1 MTNDSPNQET
11 APKKLTNDNVDVGLM
26 LRIGNRDEKALEE
39 LIERH
44 QGAVIGTVAKMLG
57 NSSDAEDIAQQ
68 VFIRIWKSA
77 PRYER
82 KAKFTTFLF
91 TIPIKKP

>member
-68 VFIRIWKSA
+68 VFIRIWK
-77 PRYER
+77 Y
-82 KAKFTTFLF
+82 KASYCRITKLCTLSNTLSMCG
-91 TIPIKKP
+91 

>member
-1 MTNDSPNQET
+1 
-11 APKKLTNDNVDVGLM
+11 M
-26 LRIGNRDEKALEE
+26 LSVADGDERAFEQ

-44 QGAVIGTVAKMLG
+44 QGAVIGTVAKMLR

-68 VFIRIWKSA
+68 VFIRLWKSA
-77 PRYER
+77 PRYKP

-91 TIPIKKP
+91 TITRNLVFQRKPPPEPDKAILDE